1 MMKFPLSVIK
11 YRFTEILKMV
21 TLIDRCS
28 YKFLPFLYMI
38 PEKGDKKQSDIPNDS
53 LRATRQPRIQAQ
65 T

>member
-1 MMKFPLSVIK
+1 MMKFSLSVIK

-21 TLIDRCS
+21 TLIVRCS
-28 YKFLPFLYMI
+28 YKFLPFLCTT